1 MLAACWTPQRAAAD
15 SAANTNLVYVIPIES
30 MIERGLVYVVRRG
43 VAEAQRDGAAAII
56 FDMNTPGGRV
66 DAAEEIINIIAAVP
80 VKTCTYVN
88 PNAISAGA
96 IIAFA
101 TDEIYMAPGSRIGDA
116 MPLMMSPVG
125 TPQEI
130 PGKIEEKAASYV
142 SSLIRSA
149 AQRKGHDAKLAEAM
163 VRPDI
168 GYAIGDKVICP
179 TNRLLTL
186 TNIEAEQVVERDGKK
201 VPLLSKGT
209 AENRKALLERL
220 GLAGAAVRELRISPA
235 ETIARYIEMFS
246 ALLLIGGLLGLYI
259 EFKTPGFGL
268 PGILGILLL
277 AIWFWGHHVAGLAGM
292 GEVLLFL
299 LGVGL
304 LLVEIFVIPGF
315 GFIGVVGISMIF
327 LSLLLGMVEHYPG
340 MKYPSMGNVQGAV
353 VSLGIS
359 LLVTFAGGVV
369 LARFLPKMPLLH
381 RLVLGSD
388 VSAGQG
394 YQMTGPTA
402 TLVGL
407 RGVADTRLRPGGI
420 GVFGERRIDVVTGG
434 EYLEKGAAIRI
445 VESHGSRTVVEEIG
459 KDGAA

>member
-1 MLAACWTPQRAAAD
+1 
-15 SAANTNLVYVIPIES
+15 
-30 MIERGLVYVVRRG
+30 MIERGLVYVIRRG
-43 VAEAQRDGAAAII
+43 VSEAQRDGAAAII

-66 DAAEEIINIIAAVP
+66 DSAEEIINIIAAVP

-101 TDEIYMAPGSRIGDA
+101 TDDIYMAPGSRIGDA

-168 GYAIGDKVICP
+168 GYTVGDKVICP

-186 TNIEAEQVVERDGKK
+186 TNIEAEQIVGRDGVKAA
-201 VPLLSKGT
+201 LLSRGT
-209 AENRKALLERL
+209 VENRKALLERI
-220 GLAGAAVRELRISPA
+220 GLAGAEVRELRVSPA

-246 ALLLIGGLLGLYI
+246 VFLLIGGLLGLYI

-299 LGVGL
+299 LGVAM
-304 LLVEIFVIPGF
+304 LLVEIFIIPGF
-315 GFIGVVGISMIF
+315 GFVGIVGIALIF
-327 LSLLLGMVEHYPG
+327 LSLFLGMVEHYPG
-340 MKYPSMGNVQGAV
+340 MPYPSMNSVQSAV
-353 VSLGIS
+353 VSLGAS
-359 LLVTFAGGVV
+359 LAVTFTAGLV

-381 RLVLGSD
+381 HLVLGSA
-388 VSAGQG
+388 VSASQG
-394 YQMTGPTA
+394 YQTGGQA
-402 TLVGL
+402 KSFVGIE
-407 RGVADTRLRPGGI
+407 GVADSRLRPGGI
-420 GVFGERRIDVVTGG
+420 GVFGNRRLDVVTRG
-434 EYLEKGAAIRI
+434 EYLEKGTPIRV
-445 VESHGSRTVVEEIG
+445 VEAHGSRMIVEEIR